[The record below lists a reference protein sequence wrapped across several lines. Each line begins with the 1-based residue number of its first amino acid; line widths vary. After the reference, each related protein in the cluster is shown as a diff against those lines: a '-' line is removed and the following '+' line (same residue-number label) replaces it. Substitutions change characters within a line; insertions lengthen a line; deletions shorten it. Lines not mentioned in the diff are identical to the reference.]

1 MVNVTNGSYSNGT
14 TYSSNGY
21 SPEEHPEVDRKI
33 LPIPSRQEM
42 VFSDEYK
49 PVGKLI
55 KKVGAELCVCVSNV
69 HPCHTFDFDSLS
81 FSLLPSVY

>member
-21 SPEEHPEVDRKI
+21 SPEEHPEVDTKI
-33 LPIPSRQEM
+33 LPIRSRQEM

-49 PVGKLI
+49 PVGKPI
-55 KKVGAELCVCVSNV
+55 KKVGAERCVCFAIHLISIA
-69 HPCHTFDFDSLS
+69 LS
-81 FSLLPSVY
+81 FILLPSAY